1 MASGVMARSW
11 PLRPRSLHAGFWPC
25 ERVMVSAS
33 HLLLTLAL
41 ALQNS
46 LAKKGQPLD
55 FLIHVTGLLLF
66 SRERKSHMDEFVHVA
81 VNCK

>member
-1 MASGVMARSW
+1 M
-11 PLRPRSLHAGFWPC
+11 
-25 ERVMVSAS
+25 SAS

-66 SRERKSHMDEFVHVA
+66 PGKEKATWMNSSMWRLIASEILTAIMDT
-81 VNCK
+81 NLIGLYP